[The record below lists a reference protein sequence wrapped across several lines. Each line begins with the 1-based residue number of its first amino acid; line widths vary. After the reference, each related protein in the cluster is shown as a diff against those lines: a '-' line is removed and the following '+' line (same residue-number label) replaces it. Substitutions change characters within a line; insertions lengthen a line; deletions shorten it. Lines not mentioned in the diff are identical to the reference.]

1 VIKIAILNES
11 TVVSDAEVQA
21 CVNALAVQVARDFFP
36 WWGIIAQLNFHP
48 SKIAPP
54 NTWQLVV
61 LDDSDQANA
70 LGYHELTAGGLPLGK
85 IFARSDQQAG
95 TSWTVTASHEL
106 LEMLVDPNIELAAE
120 QDSTAGAISFYSYEV
135 CDAVEADNLGYKIN
149 GVQVSDFVTPA
160 WFQTAAPGPRDHRG
174 AVSQSFQLAPGG
186 YISLLQVPGGA
197 GWTQVTADLRPG
209 GPTPPPGSRR
219 WRRNLPKACWRRSA
233 HK

>member
-11 TVVSDAEVQA
+11 TVVTDAEVQA

-36 WWGIIAQLNFHP
+36 WWGLMAQLNFHP

-54 NTWQLVV
+54 NTWQLIV

-85 IFARSDQQAG
+85 IFARTDQQAG

-106 LEMLVDPNIELAAE
+106 LEMLADPNIELAAE

-149 GVQVSDFVTPA
+149 GVLVSDFVFPA
-160 WFQTAAPGPRDHRG
+160 WFQAAAPGPRDLVG
-174 AVSQSFQLAPGG
+174 AVTQSFQLAPGG

-197 GWTQVTADLRPG
+197 GWTQVTADLKPG

-219 WRRNLPKACWRRSA
+219 WRRNLPKACWRRS
-233 HK
+233 KR